1 MNTQTTKFVAVLA
14 VMAMA
19 FAGFAAVVA
28 VEDFDAT
35 ATRDK
40 NLGTFET
47 EYGAITIKGEN
58 TLSGNTDGSITSI
71 AGTAT
76 NDLAGTAYSAARYS
90 GYGAIGLHFPDN
102 LEGKTGV
109 YVSIVQETILAKNGV
124 LVKAG
129 HQDLD
134 KTKGTLTS
142 KFDLTA
148 LDNEV
153 YNLLIPQ
160 DSNNMKVKITINFY
174 SNASRTDDKLISS
187 TSHTLDFSDTYTNI
201 TLGSGVT
208 GDSYTTAKWAFS
220 ESTLTLTDFTGNVS
234 FKYGGDLT
242 IKLNGDNK
250 LTAYTQ
256 QVSSSSYDGV
266 ITANPGT
273 LTIQTADSA
282 KKASLT
288 TEQLNENCYNI
299 ACYKSSS
306 AKMTIG
312 VAAEAE
318 NTVLT
323 TTGGVMGIFAD
334 GGDID
339 IKNATVSAQ
348 GSEKAIR
355 TGSSGTLDIDAS
367 HVTATLIDPEEKNN
381 GLGTNDRFGV
391 KAGSIDV
398 DATSVLTTDGLR
410 QTNASGTFKHN
421 GIIYVLGD
429 YVQAEYN
436 ETYGIAGLFVAKS
449 GISVD
454 KRSSASGGSA
464 GTIYVVG
471 DARAYGVTVNGGQ
484 AVAVAEVSI
493 TTGSPTMADVVTAV
507 KAKAAGKTDLIIN
520 VSGTTATTIGA
531 ISLDALLAD
540 ADISALKEIT
550 IFNNSD
556 VCKITSVTST
566 KAIDISSRTIAI
578 SGLPVTATFKN
589 GTDSVQLS
597 GVTAATEGGMEISKG
612 SVKIDGSI
620 VSGTIYIDGDAEY
633 GGTVT
638 GTLNFSA
645 VEGKTANLEFLD
657 TFALGASG
665 KVNLQSLTATFD
677 GPVKADDTT
686 GYLVFSTGAVLGSD
700 LTMTNGHLQFASA
713 IAKNLNLKNVTVDG
727 DLTTSGN
734 IVANGVTFSGKLTST
749 GKLTTTGDKVTFN
762 GVATLSGDVIF
773 GSDVDVK
780 DDMTVSGTVTVA
792 EGKTVTIDAAK
803 KITNSGTMTVNGTVT
818 NGSKGIVNNGVLVVK
833 GTVQKVDNEK
843 TLRLYGTIGAEGQS
857 YVINNGT
864 IVVLSVEA
872 DILGTVTGT
881 GTIDTSAVTSVIKI
895 GGQAISQI
903 TTYNWLQTVIIID
916 DTTFLDGAYFT
927 FQGKVIVETG
937 VTVVIQ
943 PGAQF
948 QVDGVYS
955 KLENN
960 GTITVQS
967 NGKGNAGL
975 YLSGAQAVNDGTIS
989 LGYSSTGTGATA
1001 MEIAGHTNFVN
1012 NGEFTIEEKNVL
1024 TNTDSIFTNNGK
1036 LIVYGKVVGTIKNA
1050 KEVVI
1055 NSEMNFAVAD
1065 SFTID
1070 NSAVGAT
1077 VQVTEMIGKL
1087 TVMDT
1092 LMASDKVNAGTNVI
1106 VVNATDNYTVGGFII
1121 TEGTFKA
1128 SALATKTTPMMY
1140 VSGAITVDTSL
1151 TAGQAAQEFSM
1162 TGVIEVKETL
1172 AVSEWVNLKLTSTAD
1187 VATTLTVSGIM
1198 TVDKNVTASQEGAKA
1213 KKAIVTGLITS
1224 YSQLDGG
1231 WTNVYGASFVIPKS
1245 TDVEKTYVYSNVNG
1259 AIGAAILAD
1268 VKTVKINGDTESSKL
1283 VQFSDNITIP
1293 VGMTIDITGGYV
1305 LVAED
1310 KEVIFAADEAEKKYA
1325 TLDLG
1330 TNYLDVDGKLV
1341 LMNKA
1346 KTLRGTEENIDAEVV
1361 VKSGESATYT
1371 TLTWAMADV
1380 GTEEATI
1387 TLGGPTVIKKN
1398 TVIPEN
1404 ITIDTNGNNFTV
1416 QNAELTIDGEL
1427 YLNGGAYTVTG
1438 TNGKV
1443 IVNGCISKD
1452 SKMTFNDKEYPA
1464 GLYLSINDSA
1474 EYLIA
1479 GIAHAEEAAAVA
1491 DGTITYSGDLKVNSI
1506 DFDAEGIL
1514 VFEGK
1519 VEAKTMEIGSKAKV
1533 TFNKDVSIDLVTVG
1547 VAAITF
1553 KDDARIDGTFVSPV
1567 GTIGFEDTYAL
1578 EDSKITV
1585 AVKDTVT
1592 TMTLEGSIGNYLALD
1607 KYQVTTLGDVII
1619 KANLVELAVGLG
1631 EVTIGNKVTVGILE
1645 VYGDL
1650 VVDNEYK
1657 LTAVTAYVYGS
1668 LTANAATDTKAKAT
1682 AEIGLLYAGVEFE
1695 DSLAA
1700 AAVIAGEVNATTAI
1714 VAADATVS
1722 DSISEMSYSTDVYA
1736 EGVKCLTVYASN
1748 SSTLLFTLIAAV
1760 DFDISDPN
1768 ADGPHWYD
1776 EDDVPVSLLT
1786 TAVGDYDAV
1795 YGVWDYNVYSVTIVT
1810 DAGVKSVAINGI
1822 ELVNIGGNVF
1832 VLGTDDDPLTPLK
1845 AGTYKVTYTLK
1856 TGYSGTAVLST
1867 ETGTILKD
1875 NSFVISPGSETD
1887 LSFQLAGTEPT
1898 PEPEPTPT
1906 PEEKSEWTITTI
1918 LLCVLVVLIAIMA
1931 VIVALRLNRN

>member
-1 MNTQTTKFVAVLA
+1 MNMKTTKFLAVLA
-14 VMAMA
+14 VLAMA
-19 FAGFAAVVA
+19 FAGFAAIA
-28 VEDFDAT
+28 VSEQDDAAGVQYDKELGKFPIDYGT
-35 ATRDK
+35 A
-40 NLGTFET
+40 
-47 EYGAITIKGEN
+47 AQVTIKGIS
-58 TLSGNTDGSITSI
+58 TLSGKTTTSTTAI
-71 AGTAT
+71 SGVAT
-76 NDLAGTAYSAARYS
+76 NDKIEDSAYSNSRYA
-90 GYGAIGLHFPDN
+90 GYGSVIITFPTITV
-102 LEGKTGV
+102 TG
-109 YVSIVQETILAKNGV
+109 YVKIEQTTVLAEKGV
-124 LVKAG
+124 LVAAG
-129 HQDLD
+129 HQTIVGS
-134 KTKGTLTS
+134 KLTS
-142 KFDLTA
+142 THQISDISGKDY
-148 LDNEV
+148 E
-153 YNLLIPQ
+153 LLIPQ
-160 DSNNMKVKITINFY
+160 DGSKVTVTISFY
-174 SNASRTDDKLISS
+174 NDDKCTTQIGTAS
-187 TSHTLDFSDTYTNI
+187 THVLDFAKTYTNI
-201 TLGSGVT
+201 TLSGAMSN
-208 GDSYTTAKWAFS
+208 GYTTTNIWSFS
-220 ESTLTLTDFTGNVS
+220 SNILTLTAFTGNVS
-234 FKYGGDLT
+234 FKCAGDLT
-242 IKLNGDNK
+242 ILLNGDNK

-256 QVSSSSYDGV
+256 QVEESSYDGV

-273 LTIQTADSA
+273 LTIKTATDS

-299 ACYKSSS
+299 VCYKNSG

-312 VAAEAE
+312 AATEAE

-323 TTGGVMGIFAD
+323 TIGGVMGIFAD

-348 GSEKAIR
+348 GTERAIR

-391 KAGSIDV
+391 KAGSINV

-410 QTNASGTFKHN
+410 QTNASGTFAN
-421 GIIYVLGD
+421 TGIIYVLGD
-429 YVQAEYN
+429 YVQTEYK

-464 GTIYVVG
+464 GTMYVVG

-484 AVAVAEVSI
+484 AVAVATVSL
-493 TTGSPTMADVVTAV
+493 TGEKTMADVVAAV
-507 KAKAAGKTDLIIN
+507 KTVAAGKSDLIIN

-550 IFNNSD
+550 ILNNSSE
-556 VCKITSVTST
+556 CKITSVTST

-677 GPVKADDTT
+677 GPVKANDAT

-727 DLTTSGN
+727 DLTTSGD
-734 IVANGVTFSGKLTST
+734 IVADGVTFSGKLEST
-749 GKLTTTGDKVTFN
+749 GKLTTTGGTVTFTGAAN
-762 GVATLSGDVIF
+762 LSGDVIF
-773 GSDVDVK
+773 GSNVAVN

-803 KITNSGTMTVNGTVT
+803 KIANSGTMTVDGTVAVADAT
-818 NGSKGIVNNGVLVVK
+818 SKGIINNGVLIVK
-833 GTVQKVDNEK
+833 GTVQMVDNEK
-843 TLRLYGTIGAEGQS
+843 TLRLYGIIGVADQE
-857 YVINNGT
+857 YVVNNGT

-881 GTIDTSAVTSVIKI
+881 GTIDTSAVTKVIKI
-895 GGQAISQI
+895 GGEAISQK
-903 TTYNWLQTVIIID
+903 TTYNWLQTVVIID
-916 DTTFLDGAYFT
+916 DITFLDGAEFT

-948 QVDGVYS
+948 QVDGKYS
-955 KLENN
+955 KLENE

-967 NGKGNAGL
+967 NGNPTAGL
-975 YLSGAQAVNDGTIS
+975 YLNAAQAVNNGTIS

-1001 MEIAGHTNFVN
+1001 MKIANHTNFIN

-1024 TNTDSIFTNNGK
+1024 TNTNSIFTNNGK
-1036 LIVYGKVVGTIKNA
+1036 LTVFGSVTGPIKNA
-1050 KEVVI
+1050 KEVLI
-1055 NSEMNFAVAD
+1055 NTEETLAG
-1065 SFTID
+1065 FTID
-1070 NSAVGAT
+1070 NCAAGAT
-1077 VQVTEMIGKL
+1077 IQVTEMVGAL
-1087 TVMDT
+1087 TVQDT
-1092 LMASDKVNAGTNVI
+1092 LMASDKVNKGTNVI
-1106 VVNATDNYTVGGFII
+1106 VANAGTNYTVGGFVI
-1121 TEGTFKA
+1121 TEGTYKA
-1128 SALATKTTPMMY
+1128 QILDKKTTPMMY

-1151 TAGQAAQEFSM
+1151 TEGLAAQEFSM

-1172 AVSEWVNLKLTSTAD
+1172 AVSEYVNMKLTSTAT
-1187 VATTLTVSGIM
+1187 VETTLTVSGIM
-1198 TVDKNVTASQEGAKA
+1198 TVDKNVTASQAGDKA
-1213 KKAIVTGLITS
+1213 KKVIVTGLITS
-1224 YSQLDGG
+1224 YSQLDGAG
-1231 WTNVYGASFVIPKS
+1231 NWTNVYGASFVIPKS

-1259 AIGAAILAD
+1259 AIEAAILSD
-1268 VKTVKINGDTESSKL
+1268 VKTVKINGYTESSKL

-1310 KEVIFAADEAEKKYA
+1310 KEVIFAADEAEKKYS
-1325 TLDLG
+1325 TLNLG

-1387 TLGGPTVIKKN
+1387 TLGGPTFIKKN

-1438 TNGKV
+1438 DNGKV

-1452 SKMTFNDKEYPA
+1452 SKMTYNGKEYPA
-1464 GLYLSINDSA
+1464 GLYFSINDSS
-1474 EYLIA
+1474 EYIIT
-1479 GIAHAEEAAAVA
+1479 GIANAEAAAAVA
-1491 DGTITYSGDLKVNSI
+1491 DGTITYYGDLKANSI
-1506 DFDAEGIL
+1506 DFDAAGTL
-1514 VFEGK
+1514 VFNGK
-1519 VEAKTMEIGSKAKV
+1519 VEAKSMEIGSKAKV

-1547 VAAITF
+1547 EATITF

-1592 TMTLEGSIGNYLALD
+1592 TMTLEGSIGNFLALD

-1619 KANLVELAVGLG
+1619 KADLVELAVGLG
-1631 EVTIGNKVTVGILE
+1631 DVTIGATVTVGILE

-1650 VVDNEYK
+1650 VVDNGYK

-1682 AEIGLLYAGVEFE
+1682 AEIGVLYAGVEFE

-1714 VAADATVS
+1714 VAADATVPA
-1722 DSISEMSYSTDVYA
+1722 SISEMSYSTDVYA
-1736 EGVKCLTVYASN
+1736 EGVECLTVYASN
-1748 SSTLLFTLIAAV
+1748 SSTPLFTLIAAV

-1768 ADGPHWYD
+1768 ADGPYWYD
-1776 EDDVPVSLLT
+1776 EDNVLVPLLT
-1786 TAVGDYDAV
+1786 TDVGDYDAV
-1795 YGVWDYNVYSVTIVT
+1795 YGVWDYNVYSVIIVT
-1810 DAGVKSVAINGI
+1810 DAGVKSVAINGV
-1822 ELVNIGGNVF
+1822 EMVNKGGNTF
-1832 VLGTDDDPLTPLK
+1832 TLLEDIK

-1856 TGYSGTAVLST
+1856 TGYSGTPVLST
-1867 ETGTILKD
+1867 STGTILKD
-1875 NSFVISPGSETD
+1875 NSFVISAGSETLD
-1887 LSFQLAGTEPT
+1887 FNFQLAGTEPT
-1898 PEPEPTPT
+1898 PEPEPVV
-1906 PEEKSEWTITTI
+1906 PEKESEWTITTI
-1918 LLCVLVVLIAIMA
+1918 LLVILVILIAIMA
-1931 VIVALRLNRN
+1931 VIVALRLNRS